1 MKKIGFLLLMITLM
15 TSGFTQNKVRSVFD
29 DAEFVIEPMNLINT
43 IGSDISPALVQGKL
57 YFSAVPEIYF
67 NKKALERKNKAFY
80 DTYSASLDE
89 NGNISSEREMVS
101 GLGNKY
107 HQGPVSYSTVTG
119 ELFVTISNTIDPDTI
134 HKMFSAENIRLRL
147 VIMKKTN
154 NEWVLTEEL
163 PFNNKKFHFAHPA
176 ISQTGDTL
184 IFSSDMEGNNYGK
197 SDLYMSVRTKGKWS
211 DPVNLGNVINTS
223 GNEMFPTFLPGGLLS
238 FASDGRQGTY
248 GGLDIWYTNFP
259 NPTTVINP
267 GDKIN
272 STLDDFGLI
281 ISANRKTGYF
291 ASNRSGK
298 GSDDLFMLQ
307 INSLYET
314 MNGRVVDD
322 RTGLPIAGSVIQL
335 LDCNGKSIGQTE
347 SDSQGNFQV
356 KVLPSNCPTL
366 EVSKTG
372 YQNTRKSVAG
382 SNYIE
387 IRLKQ
392 LDTFLTIKV
401 VDKDTGEDLADSKLE
416 VTKGEFDPSSLTKA
430 ESAFRLKLGK
440 ESDYIFNVSKAG
452 YFPASVNYS
461 GKDKTPGENA
471 LVVTIERVVAGK
483 QFVLENLYYD
493 VNKYNIRPDAE
504 VVLDRLIQVLTENP
518 EIRIELGSHTD
529 CRASSNYNNTLS
541 QNRSNSAVAYLIKK
555 GILAK
560 RLVAKGYGET
570 QLVNKCADGVDCSEA
585 EHQANRRT
593 VIKILGATN

>member
-1 MKKIGFLLLMITLM
+1 MKKIGFLLLMITFV
-15 TSGFTQNKVRSVFD
+15 TSGFTQNKVRSIFD

-43 IGSDISPALVQGKL
+43 VGSDISPALVQGKL

-89 NGNISSEREMVS
+89 NGNSSSEREMVP

-107 HQGPVSYSTVTG
+107 HQGPVSYCAATG
-119 ELFVTISNTIDPDTI
+119 ELFVTMSNTIDPDTI

-184 IFSSDMEGNNYGK
+184 IFSSDMEGENYGK

-281 ISANRKTGYF
+281 ISDNHKTGYF

-307 INSLYET
+307 IKSLYET
-314 MNGRVVDD
+314 VNGRIVDD

-335 LDCNGKSIGQTE
+335 LDCNGKSICQTE
-347 SDSQGNFQV
+347 SDSQGNLQV

-382 SNYIE
+382 SNYFE

-392 LDTFLTIKV
+392 QDTFLTIKV
-401 VDKDTGEDLADSKLE
+401 IDKDTGEELADSKLE
-416 VTKGEFDPSSLTKA
+416 VTKGEFDPSSLTKDG
-430 ESAFRLKLGK
+430 SAFRLKLGN

-461 GKDKTPGENA
+461 GKDKTPGENV
-471 LVVTIERVVAGK
+471 LVVPIERMVAGK

-570 QLVNKCADGVDCSEA
+570 QLVNKCADGVDCTEA

-593 VIKILGATN
+593 VIKILGATK

>member
-89 NGNISSEREMVS
+89 NGTISSEREMVP

-107 HQGPVSYSTVTG
+107 HQGPVSYCTTTG

>member
-1 MKKIGFLLLMITLM
+1 MKKIGFLLLMITLV

-43 IGSDISPALVQGKL
+43 ISSDISPALVQGKL

-80 DTYSASLDE
+80 DTYLASLDE
-89 NGNISSEREMVS
+89 NGNISSEREMVP

-107 HQGPVSYSTVTG
+107 HQGPVSYCTTTG

-281 ISANRKTGYF
+281 ISDNRITGYF

-307 INSLYET
+307 IKSLYET
-314 MNGRVVDD
+314 VNGRIVDD
-322 RTGLPIAGSVIQL
+322 RIGLPISGSVIQL

-372 YQNTRKSVAG
+372 CQNTRKSVAG

-392 LDTFLTIKV
+392 LETFLTIKV
-401 VDKDTGEDLADSKLE
+401 VDKETGEELANSKLE

-430 ESAFRLKLGK
+430 GSAFRLKLGN

-461 GKDKTPGENA
+461 GKGKTPGETI
-471 LVVTIERVVAGK
+471 LEVTIERMVAGK
-483 QFVLENLYYD
+483 QFVLVNLYYD

-504 VVLDRLIQVLTENP
+504 VVLDRLVQVLTENP

-555 GILAK
+555 GISAK

-570 QLVNKCADGVDCSEA
+570 QLVNKCADGVDCTEA

-593 VIKILGATN
+593 VIKILGATK